1 MIDEAIAASERVAAS
16 AKQSESGDLVAWPP
30 PSPPACGHSAG
41 QLIRQRRSAVDFDG
55 VTSISRE
62 TFLAILDTTLP
73 RTAAPPFDA
82 WPFPPRLHLV
92 LFVHRVT
99 GLEPGLYLWLRA
111 PV

>member
-1 MIDEAIAASERVAAS
+1 M
-16 AKQSESGDLVAWPP
+16 
-30 PSPPACGHSAG
+30 
-41 QLIRQRRSAVDFDG
+41 DFDG
-55 VTSISRE
+55 VTHISRE

-73 RTAAPPFDA
+73 RTSAPPFDA

-111 PV
+111 PDGCAMLCDRLSARTSIGKR